1 MPRASGGT
9 IHPGHPYEV
18 GEQGREL
25 VIKGDGAAQLVGESG
40 REILI
45 PSSQMVVVP
54 HAQTEAILSTVTL
67 PGLASGG
74 STPSGPDIFGAGNAA
89 QQAQPAQTTDTKA
102 GDTLQFDLRGMSA
115 GAVADALNNVRM
127 MAQQQVWHDLSRSR
141 TARRSVGMRGG
152 IR

>member
-1 MPRASGGT
+1 MGRASGGT
-9 IHPGHPYEV
+9 IHPGHPYQV

-25 VIKGDGAAQLVGESG
+25 VIAGSGAAQLVGQSG
-40 REILI
+40 REIMI
-45 PSSQMVVVP
+45 APQQAIVIP
-54 HAQTEAILSTVTL
+54 HAATEAILSTVSL
-67 PGLASGG
+67 PGLAGGG
-74 STPSGPDIFGAGNAA
+74 STPGGPDIFGAGNAA